1 MIASAP
7 PAWLIVLWVGFGSS
21 SAAHTM
27 ASDGPAA
34 KKSRKQL
41 SPEFVEEEG
50 EDIGGAG
57 DSTGLSQPSGESE
70 PGPAPGESAQGEPFF
85 ELSSKRRIAVRRWK
99 KSILVDIR
107 EYWDD
112 GGQLRPG
119 KKEISLSLDQWQQL
133 MKLAPSID
141 RAIQAIQ

>member
-1 MIASAP
+1 
-7 PAWLIVLWVGFGSS
+7 
-21 SAAHTM
+21 M
-27 ASDGPAA
+27 ASDGPAT
-34 KKSRKQL
+34 KRSRKQL
-41 SPEFVEEEG
+41 SPEFVEEEEEE

-57 DSTGLSQPSGESE
+57 DSTGLSQPSDES
-70 PGPAPGESAQGEPFF
+70 GPALGESAQGEPFF
-85 ELSSKRRIAVRRWK
+85 ELSSKRRITVRRWK

-119 KKEISLSLDQWQQL
+119 KKGISLSLDQWQQL
-133 MKLAPSID
+133 MKLGPSID